1 MTAAPRSSDDPS
13 SDGPPPD
20 TPSAT
25 SSPSRTLRIELAYD
39 GGDYAG
45 WQIQPGQPTVQAALE
60 ASFAEL
66 AGQRVPVVGSGRTDA
81 GVHALAQVASCR
93 TTLALPCRDIA
104 RALNARLPDD
114 IIVRQ
119 VSDAPADFS
128 ALHSAKRKR
137 YAYLIHNR
145 PLGDVFLRRYAWHVH
160 APLDLEAMQRA
171 AGAFLGTHDFSSFES
186 SGSPRASSVRT
197 IDELTVSPTPHP
209 FAAWAGST
217 GASRPFAALADE
229 ALICISVSA
238 DGFLYNMVRA
248 IVGTLV
254 EVGRGAECADW
265 PAQVV
270 AATDRSQAGP
280 TAPPQGLFLVGVEY
294 DGQDDYDDQD
304 LEA

>member
-1 MTAAPRSSDDPS
+1 MTAAPRSSDDPSSDDPSSDDPS

-145 PLGDVFLRRYAWHVH
+145 PLGDVFCGG
-160 APLDLEAMQRA
+160 M
-171 AGAFLGTHDFSSFES
+171 LGT
-186 SGSPRASSVRT
+186 
-197 IDELTVSPTPHP
+197 
-209 FAAWAGST
+209 ST
-217 GASRPFAALADE
+217 LRSTSR
-229 ALICISVSA
+229 
-238 DGFLYNMVRA
+238 R
-248 IVGTLV
+248 
-254 EVGRGAECADW
+254 CA
-265 PAQVV
+265 
-270 AATDRSQAGP
+270 
-280 TAPPQGLFLVGVEY
+280 APPGHFWARTTFPASNQAAHHERRRCGRSMS
-294 DGQDDYDDQD
+294 
-304 LEA
+304 